1 MRIHQEMIERIRYVE
16 RFEVLISGNSTR
28 LSRSPEYPFSR
39 AANRQMP
46 VSKWLQTR
54 FKSTYP
60 EFRAS
65 VIYPD
70 GSTVRSDIPVG
81 VVRDAYEPFNS
92 SYGQSMKFK
101 FSSDCESAIL
111 ELKRTLEKA
120 KVNTNFSR
128 PSFLGIWRWF
138 RLEGEISNIHLP
150 VHCRRKL
157 PNILNSLAL
166 PKKIGFE
173 SELGFVSHHLFQME
187 VDYSYFGMEQ
197 FEILKSIAL
206 F

>member
-1 MRIHQEMIERIRYVE
+1 MRIHQEIVERIRYVE
-16 RFEVLISGNSTR
+16 RFEVLVSGKSTR
-28 LSRSPEYPFSR
+28 FSRSPEYPFSR

-70 GSTVRSDIPVG
+70 GSAVRSDIPIG
-81 VVRDAYEPFNS
+81 VVRDAYEPCNS
-92 SYGQSMKFK
+92 SYGQLMKFK
-101 FSSDCESAIL
+101 FSGDCESDIVD
-111 ELKRTLEKA
+111 LKRTLEKA
-120 KVNTNFSR
+120 KVNTELSR

-138 RLEGEISNIHLP
+138 RLEGEIPNIHLP

-157 PNILNSLAL
+157 PDFLKSLASS
-166 PKKIGFE
+166 KKVDFQ
-173 SELGFVSHHLFQME
+173 SEFSSASHHLFQME
-187 VDYSYFGMEQ
+187 ADYFYFGTDQ
-197 FEILKSIAL
+197 FELLKSVVL
-206 F
+206 